1 MKETR
6 QISNGTNETRSVT
19 LTALD
24 SDFAQTLDLSP
35 NSDTYVLSDEDGCAD
50 NPAPLQ
56 DALWAA
62 EAEGLLKV
70 LIDSGA
76 AAFELAIPDPI
87 TALSVNPIERTVWV
101 LTNGNRLQGFD
112 SQGQTLSDAVL
123 ELPTPVQSMVVGTQ
137 SAWLASGNTV
147 LLSPRD
153 GSAPAAVTDFQEPV
167 GGLFYDSSRDRV
179 YLKL

>member
-1 MKETR
+1 MVTLDSTNADGSISLSAQGRLEINDEFQTVWK
-6 QISNGTNETRSVT
+6 ISNGTNETRSVT

-62 EAEGLLKV
+62 ESEGLLKV

-76 AAFELAIPDPI
+76 AKALRGENLERGFENRSAIAGLD
-87 TALSVNPIERTVWV
+87 AGL
-101 LTNGNRLQGFD
+101 GAGFRHD
-112 SQGQTLSDAVL
+112 QQSSDACFLTFAGCFARARAVIFL
-123 ELPTPVQSMVVGTQ
+123 TGPCAVI
-137 SAWLASGNTV
+137 ASV
-147 LLSPRD
+147 
-153 GSAPAAVTDFQEPV
+153 
-167 GGLFYDSSRDRV
+167 
-179 YLKL
+179 